1 MTKVIDPRVV
11 KISTRTEVDI
21 KRSLPHA
28 ALRRI
33 GAWVFL
39 DHFGPTDQV
48 DGMVVAAHPHTGLQ
62 TVTWPFAGV
71 VDHRDSVGSV
81 QTIRPGQLNLMT
93 AGRGVAHSEKSQPV
107 GDQLHA
113 VQLWLALPDEVRNQD
128 AAFEH
133 HADLPELKRGALTAR
148 VFIGELDGVRSPA
161 RVFSPL
167 VGAELRLPAAETAT
181 LPLRPDWEYG
191 LLVVHGSAL
200 VNGVRVAPDQLAF
213 FEPAEFAELQLE
225 SAGPG
230 ELLAVLLG
238 GEPFAEPIVMWWN
251 FIART
256 GEEIVEMREQ
266 WNARDNR
273 FGEVVDEVGGWIQA
287 PDLPNATLRAR

>member
-28 ALRRI
+28 ALKRI

-48 DGMVVAAHPHTGLQ
+48 DGMVVAAHPHAGLQ

-71 VDHRDSVGSV
+71 VDHRDSVGS
-81 QTIRPGQLNLMT
+81 QQIIRAGQLNLMT
-93 AGRGVAHSEKSQPV
+93 AGRGVAHSEKSQPI

-113 VQLWLALPDEVRNQD
+113 VQLWVALPDDVRNQD
-128 AAFEH
+128 ASFEH
-133 HADLPELKRGALTAR
+133 LADLPELKRGALTAR

-161 RVFSPL
+161 RVFTPL
-167 VGAELRLPAAETAT
+167 VGAELRLPAGEQAT
-181 LPLRPDWEYG
+181 LPLRPEFEYG
-191 LLVVHGSAL
+191 LLVVHGEAL
-200 VNGVRVAPDQLAF
+200 VNGLRVAPDQLAY
-213 FEPAEFAELQLE
+213 FEPAEFGELQLE
-225 SAGPG
+225 ASGSG

-238 GEPFAEPIVMWWN
+238 GEPFGEPIVMWWN
-251 FIART
+251 FIGRT
-256 GEEIVEMREQ
+256 ADEIVEMREQ
-266 WNARDNR
+266 WNARDQR
-273 FGEVVDEVGGWIQA
+273 FGEVVDEVGGWIPA